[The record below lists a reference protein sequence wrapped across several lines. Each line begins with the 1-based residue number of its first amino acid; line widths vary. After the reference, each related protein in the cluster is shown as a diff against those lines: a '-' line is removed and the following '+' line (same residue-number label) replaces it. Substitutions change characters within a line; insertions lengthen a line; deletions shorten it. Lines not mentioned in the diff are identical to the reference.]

1 VPSWAQLSW
10 TYFAF
15 AVFLLHSALPSKQ
28 VCSLTL
34 CARGCTRRLGA
45 SLYRNVGR
53 ALLLCGEWVA
63 SCWAAPER
71 VGGYNDTRRREARR
85 RLIHQTILEAILRH
99 PDSCA
104 RWNRHFAIRVDSFL
118 CTPHFHDSPL
128 QLTPR
133 CSVCVCRIVC
143 ANPSNLRACSTP
155 FCSSDTTRLL

>member
-34 CARGCTRRLGA
+34 RARGCTRRLGA

-53 ALLLCGEWVA
+53 ASLLCGEWVA

-99 PDSCA
+99 LIHAHDGTGILQYE
-104 RWNRHFAIRVDSFL
+104 WIHFYVPHTFT
-118 CTPHFHDSPL
+118 TPHSNLPL
-128 QLTPR
+128 DVL
-133 CSVCVCRIVC
+133 CVCRIVC
-143 ANPSNLRACSTP
+143 ANPSNLRACSSP